1 MGVQS
6 KLEQIAIETRKKI
19 LTNNT
24 FNNFDVNNNYSA
36 THTNAKSDDITPI
49 HGKGT
54 GVYMDT
60 ENGGSIHD
68 TYGVAHVAGSGRIG
82 NVTNNEYNKDNT
94 YKIPDTTGNIGQVT
108 I

>member
-1 MGVQS
+1 MGKQS
-6 KLEQIAIETRKKI
+6 DLEKIAIATRKTI

-36 THTNAKSDDITPI
+36 IHTNAKSDDVTPN

-60 ENGGSIHD
+60 TNGGSYQD
-68 TYGVAHVAGSGRIG
+68 KYGVPQVVGSGRIG
-82 NVTNNEYNKDNT
+82 NVTNNKYNGDNGYT
-94 YKIPDTTGNIGQVT
+94 MPDTTGNIGQVT